1 MTPVAWAKNLGSN
14 RREMDGMC
22 LWWPVRNPIVEIDYT
37 LSQCGRGLRYA
48 ADPML
53 FIKQGDLMNQNSTPL
68 GMEKPAGGM
77 ATNVARDGSMVKG
90 VTQTLVGGPNSDAKI
105 LEINAAGIKE
115 EREFVKDLREYALEV
130 LGGMKARS
138 ENVKGASSGRAID
151 RQGKPL
157 RRLVRRQRRPY
168 GNGLLLDLV
177 KITIHGMRVGALD
190 VDVDFRKIPEASKET
205 LEWPNDEILQGS
217 ELLADVQG
225 KQLACGGSMMQ
236 PLQLIDPKVIGAKLA
251 GDMGIHEPFP
261 TVEGTGEPIA
271 PPIDPNKP
279 ASPSGGMLT
288 TTT

>member
-1 MTPVAWAKNLGSN
+1 
-14 RREMDGMC
+14 
-22 LWWPVRNPIVEIDYT
+22 
-37 LSQCGRGLRYA
+37 
-48 ADPML
+48 
-53 FIKQGDLMNQNSTPL
+53 
-68 GMEKPAGGM
+68 
-77 ATNVARDGSMVKG
+77 
-90 VTQTLVGGPNSDAKI
+90 
-105 LEINAAGIKE
+105 
-115 EREFVKDLREYALEV
+115 
-130 LGGMKARS
+130 MKARS

-236 PLQLIDPKVIGAKLA
+236 PLQLIAPKVIGAKLA

-261 TVEGTGEPIA
+261 TVQGTGEPIA

-279 ASPSGGMLT
+279 ASPSGGLLT
-288 TTT
+288 TT